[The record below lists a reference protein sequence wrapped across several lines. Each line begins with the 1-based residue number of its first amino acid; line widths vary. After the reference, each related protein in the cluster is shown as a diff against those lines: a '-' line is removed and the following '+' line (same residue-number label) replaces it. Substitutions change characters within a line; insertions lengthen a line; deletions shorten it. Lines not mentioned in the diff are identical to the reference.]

1 MDDYHEFRHA
11 HEIQVKE
18 CGYTNFPI
26 MLLSLKN
33 YACKWCNGNFSIS
46 MASGSGSANGSGPI
60 GSGGTPMGGG
70 VKASISMQ
78 GPLLSQP

>member
-26 MLLSLKN
+26 MLLSLKELWFQVVQWQFL
-33 YACKWCNGNFSIS
+33 ALVWEVEVEV
-46 MASGSGSANGSGPI
+46 
-60 GSGGTPMGGG
+60 PM
-70 VKASISMQ
+70 VVE
-78 GPLLSQP
+78 PLEVVELPWVVV